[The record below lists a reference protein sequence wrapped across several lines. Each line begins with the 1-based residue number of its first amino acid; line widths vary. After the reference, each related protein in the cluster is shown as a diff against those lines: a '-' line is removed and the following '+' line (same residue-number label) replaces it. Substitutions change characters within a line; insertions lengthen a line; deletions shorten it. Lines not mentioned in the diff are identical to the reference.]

1 MTRPPTLGPIEYPF
15 SITIKEDGHK
25 TPRMKYQIK
34 HQTIKDERNK
44 SHQNW
49 GNQKKKFILTASTPK
64 IVHTLKK
71 KKRQILTV

>member
-49 GNQKKKFILTASTPK
+49 GNQKKKVYFNSFDS
-64 IVHTLKK
+64 
-71 KKRQILTV
+71 